1 MEEVSTFPPVGLF
14 LVHNLLASL
23 SLLANSIWCYV
34 SLPCKNKSMATSL
47 RSRGCYVLHHIAS
60 NKIYVWH
67 SVKTTDLLR
76 KVTKRAVIRLRV
88 WFSRAAVENINE
100 GSESKEF

>member
-1 MEEVSTFPPVGLF
+1 M
-14 LVHNLLASL
+14 
-23 SLLANSIWCYV
+23 
-34 SLPCKNKSMATSL
+34 
-47 RSRGCYVLHHIAS
+47 LHHITS

-67 SVKTTDLLR
+67 GVKATDLLR

-100 GSESKEF
+100 GSESKKFWNLLAGKEDYLSMLASKSCTYTHCMYLLT